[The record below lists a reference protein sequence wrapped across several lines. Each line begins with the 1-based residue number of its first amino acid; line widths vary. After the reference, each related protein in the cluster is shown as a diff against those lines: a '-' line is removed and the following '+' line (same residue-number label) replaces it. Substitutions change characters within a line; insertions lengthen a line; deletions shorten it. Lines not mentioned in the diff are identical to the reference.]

1 MLSLKIPKTS
11 DREDTMNKI
20 KMGLI
25 GAGFIGPA
33 HVEAVRRLGYVDVI
47 ALSELNQ
54 DLADQKA
61 TQLSIPKAYG
71 DYHALLENKEVQ
83 VIHNCTPNFQHFK
96 VIKAAIENGKHII
109 SEKPLTL
116 TADHSAKLVKM
127 AEEARVINAVNFCYR
142 HYPLVQQVKAMVSK
156 GDIGRVY
163 TVHGSYL
170 QDWLLYEQDYNWRL
184 EPQIGGTSRAIADIG
199 SHWCDTIQFA
209 TSLRI
214 TEVMADLM
222 TVLPIRKKPKRTSET
237 FASNELHQEEYEE
250 KPITTED
257 YGSVLFSLENGAK
270 GVFTVSQVSAGR
282 KNRLYFEIDGA
293 TKAVAWNQ
301 EHPNYLWIG
310 QRDRPNQ
317 YLMKDSSLLYPSA
330 QTFTDYPGGHNEAY
344 PDILKM
350 FLRNVYSFIIRQKDP
365 CRDQPNFPT
374 FKDVHDEVLIT
385 EAILE
390 SNTARKWVTI

>member
-1 MLSLKIPKTS
+1 MK
-11 DREDTMNKI
+11 KI

-33 HVEAVRRLGYVDVI
+33 HVEAVRRLGLVEVI
-47 ALSELNQ
+47 ALSEINQ
-54 DLADQKA
+54 ELADHKA
-61 TQLSIPKAYG
+61 TQLSIPKAYS
-71 DYHALLENKEVQ
+71 DYHELLENKEVQ
-83 VIHNCTPNFQHFK
+83 VIHNCTPNFQHFD
-96 VIKAAIENGKHII
+96 VITAAIENGKHII

-116 TADHSAKLVKM
+116 RSDQSAKLVKM
-127 AEEARVINAVNFCYR
+127 ADEAGIVNAVNFCYR
-142 HYPLVQQVKAMVSK
+142 HYPLVQQVKAMIEH
-156 GDIGRVY
+156 GDLGNVY

-170 QDWLLYEQDYNWRL
+170 QDWLLYESDYNWRL
-184 EPQIGGTSRAIADIG
+184 EPHIGGQSRAIADIG

-209 TSLRI
+209 TNLKI
-214 TEVMADLM
+214 KEVMADLK
-222 TVLPIRKKPKRTSET
+222 TVLPIRKKPKKNRET
-237 FASNELHQEEYEE
+237 FTGNRSHHDDYEE
-250 KPITTED
+250 TRITTED
-257 YGSVLFSLENGAK
+257 YGSVLFTLENGAK

-301 EHPNYLWIG
+301 EQPNFLWIG

-317 YLMKDSSLLYPSA
+317 YLMKDSSLLFPSA

-350 FLRNVYSFIIRQKDP
+350 FFRNVYSSIISHKDP

-374 FKDVHDEVLIT
+374 FKDGHDEVLIT
-385 EAILE
+385 EAILQ
-390 SNTARKWVTI
+390 SNNTRKWVTVFKT